1 MIILT
6 DYFQISILSYLDILS
21 RHNDRGGSILLS
33 LTIGPFVGATFN
45 ADPVALVRRGDH
57 LLRLNVGRNGQL
69 VAFATLLHDTIHVPN
84 FEVDACRR
92 LMVVLCIDTS

>member
-69 VAFATLLHDTIHVPN
+69 VAFASLLHDTIHVPDL
-84 FEVDACRR
+84 EVNACRR

>member
-84 FEVDACRR
+84 FEVDARRR
-92 LMVVLCIDTS
+92 LVVVLCIDSS